1 MKKLIIAAAVY
12 FAVPAAFAQNS
23 VTYPPGLKTGDA
35 APLFSIPQANGKTFD
50 LSAALKKGPVVLVF
64 YRGQWCPY
72 CNKYLSR
79 LNDSLQLVKEKG
91 ASVVAV
97 SPEIQANI
105 LKTTE
110 KTKATF
116 PVLHDTGMNV
126 MKSYKVDYAVDEKT
140 ITRYKEYGIDFN
152 EANGS
157 NGTNLPV
164 PATYII
170 GSNGIIKYV
179 FFNTDY
185 KKRPSIKEILD
196 NL

>member
-1 MKKLIIAAAVY
+1 MIIAAAVY

-23 VTYPPGLKTGDA
+23 VTYPSGLKTGDA

-50 LSAALKKGPVVLVF
+50 LSAALKNGPVVLVF

>member
-12 FAVPAAFAQNS
+12 FAATVAFAQPS
-23 VTYPPGLKTGDA
+23 VMYPSGLKAGDA
-35 APLFSIPQANGKTFD
+35 APLFSIPQDNGKTFD

-105 LKTTE
+105 IKTTE

-116 PVLHDTGMNV
+116 PVLHDTAMKV

-140 ITRYKEYGIDFN
+140 ITRYKDYGIDFN

-157 NGTNLPV
+157 NGTSLPV

>member
-1 MKKLIIAAAVY
+1 MVVSVAVY
-12 FAVPAAFAQNS
+12 LASLTGFTQTNINYPA
-23 VTYPPGLKTGDA
+23 GLKAGDT
-35 APLFSIPQANGKTFD
+35 APLFRITHDNGKTFD

-72 CNKYLSR
+72 CNKYLGR
-79 LNDSLQLVKEKG
+79 LSDSLQQLKDKG
-91 ASVVAV
+91 ATVVAV
-97 SPEIQANI
+97 SPEVQANI
-105 LKTTE
+105 IKTAA
-110 KTKATF
+110 KAKAVF
-116 PVLHDTGMNV
+116 PVLHDSGMAV
-126 MKSYKVDYAVDEKT
+126 MKRYKVNFEMDDKT
-140 ITRYKEYGIDFN
+140 VAKYREYGIDFK

-157 NGTNLPV
+157 NGASLPV

-185 KKRPSIKEILD
+185 TKRPSVKELLD